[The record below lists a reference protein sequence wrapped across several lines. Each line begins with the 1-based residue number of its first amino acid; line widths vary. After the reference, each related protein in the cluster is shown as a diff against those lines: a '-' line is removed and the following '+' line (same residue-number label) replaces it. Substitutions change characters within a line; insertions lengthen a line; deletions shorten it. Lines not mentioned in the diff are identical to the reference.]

1 MLYSNYNVNKK
12 LLILGTM
19 ACVKLN
25 NNEEVTKERG
35 FLEREQTQVDED
47 LINKGTS
54 LWTLA
59 QSLVSLKFPIVALWI
74 RPSLIYN

>member
-1 MLYSNYNVNKK
+1 M
-12 LLILGTM
+12 LILGTM

-35 FLEREQTQVDED
+35 FLEREQAQVDED

-54 LWTLA
+54 L
-59 QSLVSLKFPIVALWI
+59 
-74 RPSLIYN
+74 